1 MKAVLASHNKK
12 KIEEIRRILSAFFPD
27 VTLLSLEQVGVTGEI
42 EETGET
48 FEENALI
55 KARAGAGAGR
65 FSIADDSGLEV
76 DALGGRPGVYSARYA
91 GEPCDDAKNNALLL
105 SELSGVPD
113 TGRTGRYVS
122 VIACI
127 CPDGQAFTVRGTCDG
142 RILTAPRG
150 TAGFGYDPL
159 FFVPEL
165 QKTFAEATAEEKD
178 SVSHRGRALRAFAKA
193 LQNYR
198 EE

>member
-55 KARAGAGAGR
+55 KARAGAGSGR

-113 TGRTGRYVS
+113 AGRTGRYVS

-142 RILTAPRG
+142 CILTAPRG

>member
-1 MKAVLASHNKK
+1 M
-12 KIEEIRRILSAFFPD
+12 
-27 VTLLSLEQVGVTGEI
+27 
-42 EETGET
+42 
-48 FEENALI
+48 
-55 KARAGAGAGR
+55 
-65 FSIADDSGLEV
+65 
-76 DALGGRPGVYSARYA
+76 ALG
-91 GEPCDDAKNNALLL
+91 KLLNAVTDRA
-105 SELSGVPD
+105 STS
-113 TGRTGRYVS
+113 
-122 VIACI
+122 
-127 CPDGQAFTVRGTCDG
+127 GQAFTVRGTCDG